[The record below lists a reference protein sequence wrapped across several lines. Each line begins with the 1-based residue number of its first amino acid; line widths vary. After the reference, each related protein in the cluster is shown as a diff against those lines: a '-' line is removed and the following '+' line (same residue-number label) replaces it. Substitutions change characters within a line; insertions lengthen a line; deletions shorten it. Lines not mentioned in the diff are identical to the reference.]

1 MKRQAIIGTTEPTNN
16 IYSK

>member
-1 MKRQAIIGTTEPTNN
+1 MKRQAIIGTTEPTNS